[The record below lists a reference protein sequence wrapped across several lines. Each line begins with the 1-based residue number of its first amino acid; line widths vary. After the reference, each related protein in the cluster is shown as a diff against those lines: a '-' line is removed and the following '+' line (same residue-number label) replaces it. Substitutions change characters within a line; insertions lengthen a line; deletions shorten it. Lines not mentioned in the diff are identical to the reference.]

1 MTASTD
7 IIIPGIAGDGSLFP
21 IEKLQ
26 AHREAVFHLA
36 ISVFVFDGPHLLIQ
50 QRAKTKYHCGG
61 LWANTCCSHPNWDE
75 PVEACAGR
83 RLREELG
90 LSLPLE
96 RRRTVEYS
104 ADVGGGLHEHE
115 RVTMFV
121 AEVDRESLALEPDP
135 DEVMATRWITVPDL
149 LAELQAHPERFTP
162 WFRLYLDR
170 YPDLSFSSL

>member
-26 AHREAVFHLA
+26 AHRDAVFHLA

-50 QRAKTKYHCGG
+50 QRASSKYHCGG

-75 PVEACAGR
+75 PVEACATR
-83 RLREELG
+83 RLGEELG
-90 LSLPLE
+90 ISIPLE
-96 RRRTVEYS
+96 RRRTLEYS

-121 AEVDRESLALEPDP
+121 ANVDRTTLALDPDP
-135 DEVMATRWITVPDL
+135 DEVMATRWVTPDE
-149 LAELQAHPERFTP
+149 LACEVSAQPQRFTP
-162 WFRLYLDR
+162 WFRLYLQR

>member
-50 QRAKTKYHCGG
+50 QRALSKYHCGG
-61 LWANTCCSHPNWDE
+61 LWANTCCSHPNWNE
-75 PVEACAGR
+75 SVEACARR
-83 RLREELG
+83 RLDDELG
-90 LSLPLE
+90 ISVPLE

-115 RVTMFV
+115 RVSMFV
-121 AEVDRESLALEPDP
+121 ASADRTTLALDANP
-135 DEVMATRWITVPDL
+135 DEVMATRWIAPADL
-149 LAELQAHPERFTP
+149 RTEMRTHPERFTP
-162 WFRLYLDR
+162 WFRLYLRR